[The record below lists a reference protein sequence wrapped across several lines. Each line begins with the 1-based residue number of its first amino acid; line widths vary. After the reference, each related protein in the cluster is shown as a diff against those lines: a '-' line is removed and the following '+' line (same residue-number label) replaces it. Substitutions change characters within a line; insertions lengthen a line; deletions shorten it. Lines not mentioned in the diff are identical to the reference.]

1 MKIGTVMTMND
12 ASLQAVVGALNET
25 ARLLSHWE
33 FKEGRD
39 RIEVEA
45 MRNNVLK
52 AVKYIYDQDNII
64 KALMGEYGDSCDV
77 DTCKGESK

>member
-12 ASLQAVVGALNET
+12 TSFQAVVGALNET
-25 ARLLSHWE
+25 ARLLEHWA
-33 FKEGRD
+33 FKDGKD

-45 MRNNVLK
+45 MRNSVLK
-52 AVKYIYDQDNII
+52 GVKLIYEQENII
-64 KALMGEYGDSCDV
+64 KALLGEYGDSCDV

>member
-1 MKIGTVMTMND
+1 MND
-12 ASLQAVVGALNET
+12 MSLQAVVGALNET

-39 RIEVEA
+39 RIEVEV

-64 KALMGEYGDSCDV
+64 KALMGEYGDSCDGN
-77 DTCKGESK
+77 TCKGESK